1 MFTFYNTFAP
11 FELHSHYKYAILT
24 SILVQ
29 YSLHWSYYELLFKK
43 NMLIK
48 ICVENYGKSYG
59 FVNDVYETFQD
70 YTKIISKLIIWI

>member
-1 MFTFYNTFAP
+1 MFTFYNILAT

-29 YSLHWSYYELLFKK
+29 YSLHWSHYELLFQKK
-43 NMLIK
+43 MLIN
-48 ICVENYGKSYG
+48 ICVKNYGESYG